1 MKYWQETMILTNL
14 GPVDTDA
21 FSFENA
27 NILLRFHVQSTRKRW
42 KRCIVF
48 DENANFRKRS
58 PEWKYLKT
66 QQYRLRVD
74 GSNSLK
80 TQTFENDWSCDLSP
94 RPLSFEKSK
103 MKDIDRECTV
113 VFNWYRA
120 PILKAWL
127 QMSLC
132 VAFLWTKAAAHL
144 GVVILEFI
152 SSIIFFCFVRLL
164 FFRCTAFRG
173 YARQQIKCAPP
184 SPILERGW
192 PW

>member
-1 MKYWQETMILTNL
+1 MRFHLRTQTFCCVFMSSPHENDENDVSFSMKTRT
-14 GPVDTDA
+14 
-21 FSFENA
+21 FENA
-27 NILLRFHVQSTRKRW
+27 LQSGKIWKRNSIGVVRTGQFTENTNFWKRLVRWSQSQSTF
-42 KRCIVF
+42 I
-48 DENANFRKRS
+48 
-58 PEWKYLKT
+58 
-66 QQYRLRVD
+66 
-74 GSNSLK
+74 
-80 TQTFENDWSCDLSP
+80 
-94 RPLSFEKSK
+94 EKSK
-103 MKDIDRECTV
+103 MEDIDRECTV